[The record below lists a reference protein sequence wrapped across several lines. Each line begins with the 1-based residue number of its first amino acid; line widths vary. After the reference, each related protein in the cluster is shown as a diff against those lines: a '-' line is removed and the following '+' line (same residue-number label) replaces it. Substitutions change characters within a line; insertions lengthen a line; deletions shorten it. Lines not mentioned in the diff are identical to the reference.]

1 MQYFICDC
9 AGKIFVVTSIGG
21 SVVEFS
27 PATRETGVRFPANA
41 IFVFYMNAIFYIWLC
56 RANCWRYKHWWFSG
70 RILACHAGDRG
81 SIPRNPIFVFYMNAI
96 FYMWLCRENWRRYKH
111 WWFSGR
117 ILACHAGDRGS
128 IPRQCNLCFLHECNI
143 LYMIVQGKLLT
154 LQALVVQW

>member
-9 AGKIFVVTSIGG
+9 AGKIVVVTSIGG

-41 IFVFYMNAIFYIWLC
+41 IFVFT
-56 RANCWRYKHWWFSG
+56 
-70 RILACHAGDRG
+70 
-81 SIPRNPIFVFYMNAI
+81 
-96 FYMWLCRENWRRYKH
+96 RETGVR
-111 WWFSGR
+111 F
-117 ILACHAGDRGS
+117 
-128 IPRQCNLCFLHECNI
+128 PPHECNI